1 MTAAPTML
9 AFAQEY
15 LAFRRALGFTLGT
28 LGQEV
33 LLFARWADR
42 IGHSG
47 PLTTELMVRWAQQT
61 PQRSPAYWAWRFHA
75 VRLFARHRALSD
87 PQTEVPPAGLLGPTF
102 RRACPHIYSSAEITA
117 LLAAARTLRR
127 GLRPHTYVAVF
138 GLLIATGLRVGEAL
152 ALHHADV
159 DLEQGLLTIRKAKAG
174 QSRLVPL
181 HPSTTEA
188 LRYYVKVRDRVHV
201 RRQTEAFFVT
211 VRGTALTYQW
221 VTKTFRTLR
230 RQLGWATTP
239 RAAPRVHDFRHTFA
253 VRALLHWYEAGVDI
267 DAHIATLATYLG
279 HVNVTDTYWYLTAVP
294 ELMAIG
300 ASRFEM
306 FAESGGRS

>member
-15 LAFRRALGFTLGT
+15 LAFRRTLGFTLGS

-42 IGHSG
+42 TGHTG

-61 PQRSPAYWAWRFHA
+61 PHRSPAYWAWRFHA

-102 RRACPHIYSSAEITA
+102 RRGHPHIYSAAEITA
-117 LLAAARTLRR
+117 FLAAARTLRP
-127 GLRPHTYVAVF
+127 GLRPHTYVALF

-152 ALHHADV
+152 ALRQADV

-188 LRYYVKVRDRVHV
+188 LRRYVKVRDR
-201 RRQTEAFFVT
+201 RACPATD
-211 VRGTALTYQW
+211 RGL
-221 VTKTFRTLR
+221 LR
-230 RQLGWATTP
+230 HRSRHRLDLSVGHQDVSDV
-239 RAAPRVHDFRHTFA
+239 AAPARMGDHAACR
-253 VRALLHWYEAGVDI
+253 R
-267 DAHIATLATYLG
+267 
-279 HVNVTDTYWYLTAVP
+279 P
-294 ELMAIG
+294 
-300 ASRFEM
+300 AS
-306 FAESGGRS
+306 S